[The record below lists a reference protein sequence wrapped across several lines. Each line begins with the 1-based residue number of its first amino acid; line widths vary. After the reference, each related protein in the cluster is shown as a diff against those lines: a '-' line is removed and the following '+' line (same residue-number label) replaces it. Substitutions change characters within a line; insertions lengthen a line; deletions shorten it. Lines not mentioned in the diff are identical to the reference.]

1 MGLLLMILVSAV
13 LGSFL
18 TLLAQFLLLYR
29 KQPEPP
35 PHEAA
40 RAGDGF
46 RYLKPVPG
54 LPLREYLYGRGR
66 EEEPSGGAP
75 DGGATPAPAPETPA
89 PPTRETCYFLNA
101 TILFLFRELRDTAL
115 TRRWVTKKIKVE
127 FEELLQTKT
136 AGRLLEGLSLR
147 EVFLGDTV
155 PFIKTIRLVR
165 PVVPSTT
172 GEADPEGEAL
182 PAACPDEL
190 AFEAEVEYNGGF
202 HLAIDVDLVFGKS
215 AYLFVKLSRVVGRL
229 RLVFTRVPFTHW
241 FFSFVEDPLI
251 DFEVRSQFEGRP
263 MPQLTSIIVN
273 QLKKIIKRK
282 HTLPNYKIRFKPF
295 FPYQTMQGFEEDEEH
310 IHVQQWALT
319 EGRLKVT
326 LLECSRL
333 FIFGSYDREATI
345 HCTLELSSSVWEE
358 KQRSSIKTVELIKGN
373 LQSVGLTLRL
383 VQSTD
388 GYAGHVII
396 ETVAPNSPAET
407 AGLQRGDRLI
417 AIGGV
422 KITSTLQ
429 VLKLIKQAGERVLV
443 YYERPVGQS
452 NQGVVLQDNL
462 GQLEEN
468 FLSSSCQPAYEEE
481 TTGLAVD
488 AENKELDSEFEDL
501 ASDVR
506 AQNEFKDEAQSLSH
520 SPKRTPT
527 TLSLKPL
534 GAISPVLN
542 RKLVGGNH
550 PPPPKIPSKEVNKPS
565 PLKTSEITDPAQV
578 SKPAQGSTFKPPVPP
593 RPQIKVP
600 LPSTDA
606 PSQAEPDALLEKPEK
621 VLPPPPLPPPADK
634 PAEKQA
640 KTVDHT
646 EDGASSKQFLAKQE
660 VGKDFTSEN
669 SYPTKDS
676 SDDCQTWESSE
687 VLYRNKLG
695 KWTRASCVFD
705 IEASHRYLNIALW
718 CRDPFKLGGLICLG
732 HVSLKLEEVA
742 LGCLATSNMEYLS
755 KFRLEA
761 PTPKAIVTR
770 TSLRNLSMQKGFN
783 DKFCFGDITIH
794 FKYLKEGES
803 DHHIVTN
810 TEKEKEPHLVEEISA
825 VPKEEPFVGQMGLT
839 ENKHSFQDTQF
850 QNPTW
855 CDYCKKKVWTKAASQ
870 CMFCAYVCH
879 KKCQE
884 KCLAETPLC
893 GSTDRRIDRTLKNL
907 RLEGQ
912 ETLLGLPPRVDAE
925 ANKSVNKTTGLTRH
939 IINTS
944 SRLLNLRPVSKTR
957 LSEPGTDLVEPS
969 PKHTPNT
976 SDNEGSDTEV
986 CGANSPSKRGN
997 STGIKLVRKEGGLDD
1012 SVFIAV
1018 KEIGRDLYRGLPTEE
1033 RIQKLEFMLD
1043 KLQNEIDQELEHNN
1057 SLVREEKETTDTR
1070 KKSLLSAALAKSGER
1085 LQALTLLMI
1094 HYRAGIEDIETLESL
1109 SLDQHSKKI
1118 SKYTDDT
1125 EEDLDN
1131 ELSQLIDSQPF
1142 SSISDDLFGPS
1153 ESV

>member
-1 MGLLLMILVSAV
+1 M
-13 LGSFL
+13 
-18 TLLAQFLLLYR
+18 
-29 KQPEPP
+29 K
-35 PHEAA
+35 
-40 RAGDGF
+40 
-46 RYLKPVPG
+46 
-54 LPLREYLYGRGR
+54 
-66 EEEPSGGAP
+66 
-75 DGGATPAPAPETPA
+75 
-89 PPTRETCYFLNA
+89 
-101 TILFLFRELRDTAL
+101 
-115 TRRWVTKKIKVE
+115 
-127 FEELLQTKT
+127 
-136 AGRLLEGLSLR
+136 
-147 EVFLGDTV
+147 
-155 PFIKTIRLVR
+155 
-165 PVVPSTT
+165 
-172 GEADPEGEAL
+172 
-182 PAACPDEL
+182 
-190 AFEAEVEYNGGF
+190 
-202 HLAIDVDLVFGKS
+202 
-215 AYLFVKLSRVVGRL
+215 
-229 RLVFTRVPFTHW
+229 
-241 FFSFVEDPLI
+241 
-251 DFEVRSQFEGRP
+251 
-263 MPQLTSIIVN
+263 
-273 QLKKIIKRK
+273 
-282 HTLPNYKIRFKPF
+282 
-295 FPYQTMQGFEEDEEH
+295 GFEEEEEEH
-310 IHVQQWALT
+310 IHIQQWALT

-333 FIFGSYDREATI
+333 LIFGSYDREANI
-345 HCTLELSSSVWEE
+345 HCTLELSSGVWEE

-396 ETVAPNSPAET
+396 ETVAPNSPA
-407 AGLQRGDRLI
+407 AVADLQRGDRLI

-429 VLKLIKQAGERVLV
+429 VLKLIKQAGDRVLV

-452 NQGVVLQDNL
+452 NQSVVLQDNF

-468 FLSSSCQPAYEEE
+468 FLSSSCQPTYEEE
-481 TTGLAVD
+481 TTGLAID
-488 AENKELDSEFEDL
+488 AENRDLDSEFEDL

-506 AQNEFKDEAQSLSH
+506 AQTEVKDEAQSLSH
-520 SPKRTPT
+520 SPKRIPT
-527 TLSLKPL
+527 TLSVKPL
-534 GAISPVLN
+534 GTISPVLN
-542 RKLVGGNH
+542 RKLAVGGH
-550 PPPPKIPSKEVNKPS
+550 PPPPKLPSKEGHKS
-565 PLKTSEITDPAQV
+565 LALKSSEITEPAQM
-578 SKPAQGSTFKPPVPP
+578 SKPTQGSTFKPPVPP
-593 RPQIKVP
+593 RPQVKIP
-600 LPSTDA
+600 LPSADT
-606 PSQAEPDALLEKPEK
+606 PNQAELDIPVEKPEK
-621 VLPPPPLPPPADK
+621 VTLPPPLTDK
-634 PAEKQA
+634 PAEKQV
-640 KTVDHT
+640 KNLDHV
-646 EDGASSKQFLAKQE
+646 EEAAAAKQFLAKQE
-660 VGKDFTSEN
+660 VAKDLTSE
-669 SYPTKDS
+669 SSCPPKDS
-676 SDDCQTWESSE
+676 SDDPQTWESSE
-687 VLYRNKLG
+687 IPYRNKLG
-695 KWTRASCVFD
+695 KWTRTRASCSFD
-705 IEASHRYLNIALW
+705 IEACHRYLNIALW

-761 PTPKAIVTR
+761 PSPKAMVTR
-770 TSLRNLSMQKGFN
+770 TALRNLSVQKGFN
-783 DKFCFGDITIH
+783 DTFCFGDITVH
-794 FKYLKEGES
+794 FKYLKEGEPE
-803 DHHIVTN
+803 HHVVTN
-810 TEKEKEPHLVEEISA
+810 LEKEKELHLVEEVSA
-825 VPKEEPFVGQMGLT
+825 LTKEEHFVGQTGLT

-893 GSTDRRIDRTLKNL
+893 GATDQRIDRALKNL

-925 ANKSVNKTTGLTRH
+925 AGKSVNRTTGLTRH

-944 SRLLNLRPVSKTR
+944 SRLLNLRQVSKTR

-986 CGANSPSKRGN
+986 CGPNSPSKRGN
-997 STGIKLVRKEGGLDD
+997 NTGIKLVRKEGGLDD

-1057 SLVREEKETTDTR
+1057 SLVREEKETTDSR
-1070 KKSLLSAALAKSGER
+1070 KKSILSAALAKSGER

-1094 HYRAGIEDIETLESL
+1094 HYRAGIEDVESLESL

-1131 ELSQLIDSQPF
+1131 EITQLIDSQPF
-1142 SSISDDLFGPS
+1142 SSIPDDLFGPS

>member
-1 MGLLLMILVSAV
+1 MGLLLMILASAV

-18 TLLAQFLLLYR
+18 TLLTQFLLLYR
-29 KQPEPP
+29 KQPLPP
-35 PHEAA
+35 PDEAA
-40 RAGDGF
+40 RAAEGF
-46 RYLKPVPG
+46 RYIKPVPG
-54 LPLREYLYGRGR
+54 LALREYLYGGGGA
-66 EEEPSGGAP
+66 EEPAGGSP
-75 DGGATPAPAPETPA
+75 EGGATPTPETPA

-115 TRRWVTKKIKVE
+115 ARRWVTKKIKVE

-147 EVFLGDTV
+147 DVFLGETV
-155 PFIKTIRLVR
+155 PFIKTIRLLR
-165 PVVPSTT
+165 PVVPSAT
-172 GEADPEGEAL
+172 GEPDGPEGEAL
-182 PAACPDEL
+182 PATSPEEL
-190 AFEAEVEYNGGF
+190 AFEAEVEYDGGF

-215 AYLFVKLSRVVGRL
+215 AYLFVKLSRVEGRL
-229 RLVFTRVPFTHW
+229 RFVLTRVPFTHW

-282 HTLPNYKIRFKPF
+282 HTLPSYKIR
-295 FPYQTMQGFEEDEEH
+295 
-310 IHVQQWALT
+310 
-319 EGRLKVT
+319 
-326 LLECSRL
+326 LL
-333 FIFGSYDREATI
+333 IFGSYDREANI
-345 HCTLELSSSVWEE
+345 HCTLELSSGVWEE

-396 ETVAPNSPAET
+396 ETVAPNSPA
-407 AGLQRGDRLI
+407 AVADLQRGDRLI

-429 VLKLIKQAGERVLV
+429 VLKLIKQAGDRVLV

-452 NQGVVLQDNL
+452 NQSVVLQDNF

-468 FLSSSCQPAYEEE
+468 FLSSSCQPTYEEE
-481 TTGLAVD
+481 TTGLAID
-488 AENKELDSEFEDL
+488 AENRDLDSEFEDSE
-501 ASDVR
+501 SDVR
-506 AQNEFKDEAQSLSH
+506 AQTEVKDEAQSLSH
-520 SPKRTPT
+520 SPKRIPT
-527 TLSLKPL
+527 TLSVKPL
-534 GAISPVLN
+534 GTISPVLN
-542 RKLVGGNH
+542 RKLAVGGH
-550 PPPPKIPSKEVNKPS
+550 PPPPKLPSKEGHKS
-565 PLKTSEITDPAQV
+565 LALKSSEITEPAQM
-578 SKPAQGSTFKPPVPP
+578 SKPTQGSTFKPPVPP
-593 RPQIKVP
+593 RPQVKIP
-600 LPSTDA
+600 LPSADT
-606 PSQAEPDALLEKPEK
+606 PNQAELDIPVEKPEK
-621 VLPPPPLPPPADK
+621 VTLPPPLTDK
-634 PAEKQA
+634 PAEKQV
-640 KTVDHT
+640 KNLDHV
-646 EDGASSKQFLAKQE
+646 EEAAAAKQFLAKQE
-660 VGKDFTSEN
+660 VAKDLTSE
-669 SYPTKDS
+669 SSCPPKDS
-676 SDDCQTWESSE
+676 SDDPQTWESSE
-687 VLYRNKLG
+687 IPYRNKLG
-695 KWTRASCVFD
+695 KWTRTRASCSFD
-705 IEASHRYLNIALW
+705 IEACHRYLNIALW

-761 PTPKAIVTR
+761 PSPKAMVTR
-770 TSLRNLSMQKGFN
+770 TALRNLSVQKGFN
-783 DKFCFGDITIH
+783 DTFCFGDITVH
-794 FKYLKEGES
+794 FKYLKEGEPE
-803 DHHIVTN
+803 HHVVTN
-810 TEKEKEPHLVEEISA
+810 LEKEKELHLVEEVSA
-825 VPKEEPFVGQMGLT
+825 LTKEEHFVGQTGLT

-893 GSTDRRIDRTLKNL
+893 GATDQRIDRALKNL

-925 ANKSVNKTTGLTRH
+925 AGKSVNRTTGLTRH

-944 SRLLNLRPVSKTR
+944 SRLLNLRQVSKTR

-986 CGANSPSKRGN
+986 CGPNSPSKRGN
-997 STGIKLVRKEGGLDD
+997 NTGIKLVRKEGGLDD

-1057 SLVREEKETTDTR
+1057 SLVREEKETTDSR
-1070 KKSLLSAALAKSGER
+1070 KKSILSAALAKSGER

-1094 HYRAGIEDIETLESL
+1094 HYRAGIEDIESLESL

-1131 ELSQLIDSQPF
+1131 EITQLIDSQPF
-1142 SSISDDLFGPS
+1142 SSIPDDLFGPS

>member
-1 MGLLLMILVSAV
+1 MGLLLMILASAV
-13 LGSFL
+13 LGSLL
-18 TLLAQFLLLYR
+18 TLLTQFLLLYR

-35 PHEAA
+35 PDEAA
-40 RAGDGF
+40 RAADGF
-46 RYLKPVPG
+46 RYIKPVPD
-54 LPLREYLYGRGR
+54 LALREYLYGGGGA
-66 EEEPSGGAP
+66 EEPSGGP
-75 DGGATPAPAPETPA
+75 PEGGTTPAPETPA

-115 TRRWVTKKIKVE
+115 ARRWVTKKIKVE

-147 EVFLGDTV
+147 DVFLGDTV
-155 PFIKTIRLVR
+155 PFIKTIRLLR
-165 PVVPSTT
+165 PVVPSAT
-172 GEADPEGEAL
+172 GEPDVPEGEAL
-182 PAACPDEL
+182 PATSPEEL
-190 AFEAEVEYNGGF
+190 AFEAEVEYSGGF

-229 RLVFTRVPFTHW
+229 RFVLTRVPFTHW

-273 QLKKIIKRK
+273 QLKKVIKRK
-282 HTLPNYKIRFKPF
+282 HTLPSYKIR
-295 FPYQTMQGFEEDEEH
+295 
-310 IHVQQWALT
+310 
-319 EGRLKVT
+319 
-326 LLECSRL
+326 LL
-333 FIFGSYDREATI
+333 IFGSYDREANI
-345 HCTLELSSSVWEE
+345 HCTLELSSGVWEE

-396 ETVAPNSPAET
+396 ETVAPNSPA
-407 AGLQRGDRLI
+407 AIADLQRGDRLI

-429 VLKLIKQAGERVLV
+429 VLKLIKQAGDRVLV

-452 NQGVVLQDNL
+452 NQGAVLQDNF
-462 GQLEEN
+462 GQLEDN
-468 FLSSSCQPAYEEE
+468 FLSGPCQPNYEEE
-481 TTGLAVD
+481 TSGLAVD
-488 AENKELDSEFEDL
+488 AENRDLDSEFEDL

-506 AQNEFKDEAQSLSH
+506 AQTEVKDEAQSLSH

-527 TLSLKPL
+527 TLSVKPL
-534 GAISPVLN
+534 GTISPVLN
-542 RKLVGGNH
+542 RKLVVGSY
-550 PPPPKIPSKEVNKPS
+550 PPPPKLPSKEGNKPLA
-565 PLKTSEITDPAQV
+565 LKSSEITEPAQV
-578 SKPAQGSTFKPPVPP
+578 SKPTQGSTFKPPVPP
-593 RPQIKVP
+593 RPQVKVP
-600 LPSTDA
+600 LPSADA
-606 PSQAEPDALLEKPEK
+606 PNQAEPDILVEKPEK
-621 VLPPPPLPPPADK
+621 VLPPPPAADK
-634 PAEKQA
+634 PAEKPA
-640 KTVDHT
+640 KNLDHV
-646 EDGASSKQFLAKQE
+646 EEAAAAKQFPAKQE
-660 VGKDFTSEN
+660 VAKDLTSE
-669 SYPTKDS
+669 SSCPPTDS
-676 SDDCQTWESSE
+676 SDDHQTWESSE
-687 VLYRNKLG
+687 ILYRNKLG
-695 KWTRASCVFD
+695 KWTRTRASCLFD
-705 IEASHRYLNIALW
+705 IEACHRYLNIALW

-761 PTPKAIVTR
+761 PSPKAMVTR
-770 TSLRNLSMQKGFN
+770 TALRNLSMQKGFN
-783 DKFCFGDITIH
+783 DKFCFGDITVH
-794 FKYLKEGES
+794 FKYLKEGEP
-803 DHHIVTN
+803 DHHVVTN
-810 TEKEKEPHLVEEISA
+810 LEKEKELHLVEEVSA
-825 VPKEEPFVGQMGLT
+825 LPKEEHFVGQMGLT

-893 GSTDRRIDRTLKNL
+893 GATDQRLDRALKNL

-925 ANKSVNKTTGLTRH
+925 AGKSVNRMTGLTRH

-944 SRLLNLRPVSKTR
+944 SRLLNLRQVSKTR

-976 SDNEGSDTEV
+976 SDNEGSDTEI
-986 CGANSPSKRGN
+986 CGPNSPSKRGN
-997 STGIKLVRKEGGLDD
+997 NTGIKLVRKEGGLDD

-1094 HYRAGIEDIETLESL
+1094 HYRAGIEDIESLESL

-1125 EEDLDN
+1125 EEDLDS
-1131 ELSQLIDSQPF
+1131 EITQLIDSQPF

>member
-1 MGLLLMILVSAV
+1 M
-13 LGSFL
+13 
-18 TLLAQFLLLYR
+18 
-29 KQPEPP
+29 K
-35 PHEAA
+35 
-40 RAGDGF
+40 
-46 RYLKPVPG
+46 
-54 LPLREYLYGRGR
+54 
-66 EEEPSGGAP
+66 
-75 DGGATPAPAPETPA
+75 
-89 PPTRETCYFLNA
+89 
-101 TILFLFRELRDTAL
+101 
-115 TRRWVTKKIKVE
+115 
-127 FEELLQTKT
+127 
-136 AGRLLEGLSLR
+136 
-147 EVFLGDTV
+147 
-155 PFIKTIRLVR
+155 
-165 PVVPSTT
+165 
-172 GEADPEGEAL
+172 
-182 PAACPDEL
+182 
-190 AFEAEVEYNGGF
+190 
-202 HLAIDVDLVFGKS
+202 
-215 AYLFVKLSRVVGRL
+215 
-229 RLVFTRVPFTHW
+229 
-241 FFSFVEDPLI
+241 
-251 DFEVRSQFEGRP
+251 
-263 MPQLTSIIVN
+263 
-273 QLKKIIKRK
+273 
-282 HTLPNYKIRFKPF
+282 
-295 FPYQTMQGFEEDEEH
+295 GFEEEEEEH
-310 IHVQQWALT
+310 IHIQQWALT

-333 FIFGSYDREATI
+333 LIFGSYDREANI
-345 HCTLELSSSVWEE
+345 HCTLELSSGVWEE

-396 ETVAPNSPAET
+396 ETVAPNSPA
-407 AGLQRGDRLI
+407 AVADLQRGDRLI

-429 VLKLIKQAGERVLV
+429 VLKLIKQAGDRVLV

-452 NQGVVLQDNL
+452 NQSVVLQDNF

-468 FLSSSCQPAYEEE
+468 FLSSSCQPTYEEE
-481 TTGLAVD
+481 TTGLAID
-488 AENKELDSEFEDL
+488 AENRDLDSEFEDL

-506 AQNEFKDEAQSLSH
+506 AQTEVKDEAQSLSH
-520 SPKRTPT
+520 SPKRIPT
-527 TLSLKPL
+527 TLSVKPL
-534 GAISPVLN
+534 GTISPVLN
-542 RKLVGGNH
+542 RKLAVGGH
-550 PPPPKIPSKEVNKPS
+550 PPPPKLPSKEGHKS
-565 PLKTSEITDPAQV
+565 LALKSSEITEPAQM
-578 SKPAQGSTFKPPVPP
+578 SKPTQGSTFKPPVPP
-593 RPQIKVP
+593 RPQVKIP
-600 LPSTDA
+600 LPSADT
-606 PSQAEPDALLEKPEK
+606 PNQAELDIPVEKPEK
-621 VLPPPPLPPPADK
+621 VTLPPPLTDK
-634 PAEKQA
+634 PAEKQV
-640 KTVDHT
+640 KNLDHVEEAT
-646 EDGASSKQFLAKQE
+646 AAKQFLAKQE
-660 VGKDFTSEN
+660 VAKDLTSE
-669 SYPTKDS
+669 SSCPPKDS
-676 SDDCQTWESSE
+676 SDDPQTWESSE
-687 VLYRNKLG
+687 IPYRNKLG
-695 KWTRASCVFD
+695 KWTRTRASCSFD
-705 IEASHRYLNIALW
+705 IEACHRYLNIALW

-761 PTPKAIVTR
+761 PSPKAMVTR
-770 TSLRNLSMQKGFN
+770 TALRNLSVQKGFN
-783 DKFCFGDITIH
+783 DTFCFGDITVH
-794 FKYLKEGES
+794 FKYLKEGEPE
-803 DHHIVTN
+803 HHVVTN
-810 TEKEKEPHLVEEISA
+810 LEKEKELHLVEEVSA
-825 VPKEEPFVGQMGLT
+825 LTKEEHFVGQTGLT

-893 GSTDRRIDRTLKNL
+893 GATDQRIDRALKNL

-925 ANKSVNKTTGLTRH
+925 AGKSVNRTTGLTRH

-944 SRLLNLRPVSKTR
+944 SRLLNLRQVSKTR

-986 CGANSPSKRGN
+986 CGPNSPSKRGN
-997 STGIKLVRKEGGLDD
+997 NTGIKLVRKEGGLDD

-1057 SLVREEKETTDTR
+1057 SLVREEKETTDSR
-1070 KKSLLSAALAKSGER
+1070 KKSILSAALAKSGER

-1094 HYRAGIEDIETLESL
+1094 HYRAGIEDVESLESL

-1131 ELSQLIDSQPF
+1131 EITQLIDSQPF
-1142 SSISDDLFGPS
+1142 SSIPDDLFGPS

>member
-1 MGLLLMILVSAV
+1 MGLLLMILASAV

-18 TLLAQFLLLYR
+18 TLLTQFLLLYR

-35 PHEAA
+35 PDEAA
-40 RAGDGF
+40 RAADGF
-46 RYLKPVPG
+46 RYIKPVPG
-54 LPLREYLYGRGR
+54 LPLREYLYGGGGGA
-66 EEEPSGGAP
+66 EEPSGGP
-75 DGGATPAPAPETPA
+75 PEGGATPAPETPA

-101 TILFLFRELRDTAL
+101 IILFLFRELRDTAL
-115 TRRWVTKKIKVE
+115 ARRWVTKKIKVE

-147 EVFLGDTV
+147 EVFLGETV
-155 PFIKTIRLVR
+155 PFIKTIRLLR
-165 PVVPSTT
+165 PVAPSAT
-172 GEADPEGEAL
+172 GEPDGPEGEAL
-182 PAACPDEL
+182 PPATTPEEL

-229 RLVFTRVPFTHW
+229 RFVLTRVPFTHW

-263 MPQLTSIIVN
+263 LPQLTSFIVN

-282 HTLPNYKIRFKPF
+282 HTLPSYKIR
-295 FPYQTMQGFEEDEEH
+295 
-310 IHVQQWALT
+310 
-319 EGRLKVT
+319 
-326 LLECSRL
+326 LL
-333 FIFGSYDREATI
+333 IFGSYDTEANI
-345 HCTLELSSSVWEE
+345 HCTLELSTGVWEE

-383 VQSTD
+383 VQSAD

-396 ETVAPNSPAET
+396 ETVAPNSPA
-407 AGLQRGDRLI
+407 AIANLQRGDRLI

-429 VLKLIKQAGERVLV
+429 VLKLIKQAGDRVLV
-443 YYERPVGQS
+443 YYERPVGRS
-452 NQGVVLQDNL
+452 NQGTVLQDNF

-468 FLSSSCQPAYEEE
+468 FLTGSCQPNFEEE
-481 TTGLAVD
+481 ATGLAVD
-488 AENKELDSEFEDL
+488 AENRDLDSEFEDL

-506 AQNEFKDEAQSLSH
+506 AQAEAREEAQSLSH

-527 TLSLKPL
+527 TLSVKPL
-534 GAISPVLN
+534 GTISPVLN
-542 RKLVGGNH
+542 RKLVAGSY
-550 PPPPKIPSKEVNKPS
+550 PPPPKLPSKEGNKPLA
-565 PLKTSEITDPAQV
+565 LKSSEVTEPAPV
-578 SKPAQGSTFKPPVPP
+578 SKPTQGSTFKPPVPP
-593 RPQIKVP
+593 RPQVKVP

-606 PSQAEPDALLEKPEK
+606 PTQAEPDISVEKPEK
-621 VLPPPPLPPPADK
+621 VLPLPPADK
-634 PAEKQA
+634 PAEKQV
-640 KTVDHT
+640 KNVDHIEEAT
-646 EDGASSKQFLAKQE
+646 AAKQFLAKQE
-660 VGKDFTSEN
+660 VAKDLISE
-669 SYPTKDS
+669 STCAPKDS
-676 SDDCQTWESSE
+676 SDDHQTWESSE
-687 VLYRNKLG
+687 IPYRKKLG
-695 KWTRASCVFD
+695 KWTRTRASCFFD
-705 IEASHRYLNIALW
+705 IEACHRYLNIALW

-761 PTPKAIVTR
+761 PSPKAMVTR
-770 TSLRNLSMQKGFN
+770 TALRNLSMQKGFN
-783 DKFCFGDITIH
+783 DKFCYGDITVH
-794 FKYLKEGES
+794 FKYLKEGEP
-803 DHHIVTN
+803 DHAVTN
-810 TEKEKEPHLVEEISA
+810 LEKEKELHLVEEVSA
-825 VPKEEPFVGQMGLT
+825 LPKEEHFVGQMGLT

-870 CMFCAYVCH
+870 CMVCAYVCH

-893 GSTDRRIDRTLKNL
+893 GATDQRIDRALKNL

-925 ANKSVNKTTGLTRH
+925 AGKSVNRTTGLTRH

-944 SRLLNLRPVSKTR
+944 SRLLNLRQVSKTR

-969 PKHTPNT
+969 PKQTPNT

-986 CGANSPSKRGN
+986 CGSNSPSKRGN
-997 STGIKLVRKEGGLDD
+997 SAGIKLVKKEGGLDD

-1070 KKSLLSAALAKSGER
+1070 KKLLLSAALAKSGER

-1094 HYRAGIEDIETLESL
+1094 HYRAGIEDIESSESP
-1109 SLDQHSKKI
+1109 DQHSKKI

-1125 EEDLDN
+1125 EEDLDS
-1131 ELSQLIDSQPF
+1131 EITQLIDSQPF